1 MIYQQK
7 YFELTMQVVH
17 YRNNCL
23 KKKLKLITLM
33 KKSNFTK
40 RQIDKLPFCV
50 TIKRQCLKTL
60 KKSLILQKKS
70 LTKRSKRLMS
80 YYIILNYLKRTK
92 KERRICQKLKN
103 LLKENLNLFKRHTK
117 RKSIKQSNESKIK
130 KSHQVLLSL
139 TIWIQESL

>member
-80 YYIILNYLKRTK
+80 FYIILNYLKRTR
-92 KERRICQKLKN
+92 KERRICPKQKN

-130 KSHQVLLSL
+130 KSLQVLLSL